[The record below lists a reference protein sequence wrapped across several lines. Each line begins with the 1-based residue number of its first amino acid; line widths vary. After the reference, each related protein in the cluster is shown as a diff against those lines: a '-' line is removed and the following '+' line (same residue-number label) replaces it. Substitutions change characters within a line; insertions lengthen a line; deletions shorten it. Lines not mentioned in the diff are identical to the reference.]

1 MLWEKSQKL
10 LRLQRDFATS
20 QFLNKGI
27 FLGELL
33 LVQPSVEVVGGKG
46 EIKVNNLAALFADNK
61 TLLSDIF

>member
-1 MLWEKSQKL
+1 MGEKPKA
-10 LRLQRDFATS
+10 LRFTKGFCNVAISKQR
-20 QFLNKGI
+20 N

-33 LVQPSVEVVGGKG
+33 LVQPNVEVVGGKG